1 MATINWKVLSLLTV
15 LLLIALGLQAGA
27 LKIMIN
33 LAGDSNAAAALAA
46 AKVARHSAPTPE
58 RQTHAE
64 TAVSAPEVKAT
75 PPVTEAPPVAEATPK
90 PAVSKNEPSP
100 EAPKLAITPPPAVV
114 QPSAEAAL
122 IAAEAKLQS
131 LSPANISQNPPNRNT
146 ANSPEQ
152 AAKPNVIPPANA
164 VAAAEVSATPE
175 AMATSTLQEP
185 AWLKNRNPKH
195 YTVQLYSGKDMGTL
209 KEIAAST
216 VATEPQAYYST
227 GTRSGTWYSLVA
239 GDYPDSA
246 SAQAA
251 ADKLTTRSPA
261 LKPWIRRFDDIQAKL
276 R

>member
-46 AKVARHSAPTPE
+46 AKVARHSAPTPD

-64 TAVSAPEVKAT
+64 TAVPAPEAKVT
-75 PPVTEAPPVAEATPK
+75 PSVTEAPPMAEATPK
-90 PAVSKNEPSP
+90 PVLSKHEPSP
-100 EAPKLAITPPPAVV
+100 EAPKLPITPPPAVV
-114 QPSAEAAL
+114 PPSAEAAL

-131 LSPANISQNPPNRNT
+131 LSPANANQNPPNRNVPS
-146 ANSPEQ
+146 SPELP
-152 AAKPNVIPPANA
+152 AKPSMTVPANA
-164 VAAAEVSATPE
+164 VVAAEVSATPE
-175 AMATSTLQEP
+175 AMATGALQEP

-216 VATEPQAYYST
+216 AATEPQAYYST
-227 GTRSGTWYSLVA
+227 STRSGTWYSLVA

-246 SAQAA
+246 SAQVA

-261 LKPWIRRFDDIQAKL
+261 LKPWIRRFDEIQAKL